1 VYEWLHTESPAEK
14 LSEERKTETM
24 RTAEHSLDT
33 NGLANP
39 TDYKVKVVYIYD
51 RIPGNKVKV

>member
-1 VYEWLHTESPAEK
+1 VLHTDSPTEN
-14 LSEERKTETM
+14 LSRERKTKVM
-24 RTAEHSLDT
+24 RTAEHSLGT